1 MSGNGNPCPSPGGLG
16 TPLGGFPMSH
26 YPYFFPHML
35 GGLSPPTL
43 PGLPVSGYSTP
54 SPANWWFAVRGRYK
68 SCLSYTSCLTDLMLQ
83 SLTHSFMCEEMG
95 LSEGPWFH
103 FGS

>member
-16 TPLGGFPMSH
+16 NPLGGFPMPH
-26 YPYFFPHML
+26 YPYFFSHVL

-54 SPANWWFAVRGRYK
+54 SPASEYQLFPVFIMGNMHLLFVTVVDVFK
-68 SCLSYTSCLTDLMLQ
+68 SICN
-83 SLTHSFMCEEMG
+83 
-95 LSEGPWFH
+95 
-103 FGS
+103 